1 MNKGNY
7 YLDVCIF
14 LQLNAEFLSYNR
26 TLPPD
31 ELGDTQRR
39 SWREDEGKCKVVWIA
54 FIHKETEPS
63 LQPEAFRRKG
73 IKWAVGEGAETCA
86 LM

>member
-39 SWREDEGKCKVVWIA
+39 SWREDEGKCKVV
-54 FIHKETEPS
+54 
-63 LQPEAFRRKG
+63 
-73 IKWAVGEGAETCA
+73 
-86 LM
+86 